1 MLKLCS
7 AGNCY
12 RHFAVDGPA
21 MLLSFGGLTQFEA
34 AATQLVV
41 EARGKNNRS
50 SKLPTTEF
58 GDEGGS
64 AIL

>member
-1 MLKLCS
+1 
-7 AGNCY
+7 
-12 RHFAVDGPA
+12 

-34 AATQLVV
+34 AAAQLVV
-41 EARGKNNRS
+41 EVRGKNNRS